1 MRRKRCPAPLLSRS
15 SRLSRG
21 VSQRP
26 SIQLGQHQ
34 SWQLLTVSNIFP
46 ACLERNG
53 LEFALR
59 NVAAEHSE
67 SPIYLVLPALRI
79 SSRAGMDSVR
89 DVSIEIS
96 NLRLE
101 DDHVGIRLTG
111 VNPVQIVQIRCKAK
125 SLNSSFDVLLDMRGG
140 VGDGAIPSHDVEP
153 TLGGNYQ

>member
-26 SIQLGQHQ
+26 SIRLGQHQ
-34 SWQLLTVSNIFP
+34 SWQLLTVSKIFP
-46 ACLERNG
+46 ACLKRNG

-89 DVSIEIS
+89 GVSIEIS

-101 DDHVGIRLTG
+101 DDHVGIPLTG